1 MAHAVVSAA
10 DRTPGKLLIVSTPIG
25 HLGDF
30 SFRGVEALKSAAV
43 IAAEDTRHTRTLL
56 AHYGITVPLVSL
68 HAHSGADKI
77 DQLLDR
83 VASGETVAYVTDAGT
98 PGISDPGGQLAERAH
113 QRGLKVEP
121 VPGASAVLAALA
133 GAGFPA
139 DRFVFLGFLPR
150 KGRARAELLERIAR
164 EQLTTVCYEAPGRTS
179 PLLED
184 LVQACGGERAG
195 AVARELTKLH
205 EEIRRGTL
213 GELATYYS
221 EHPPRGEVTVV
232 IAGRPEAAPAAPE
245 SMADADALVRELAG
259 TGAPASVA
267 KELARRL
274 GISRQEA
281 YRLLTR

>member
-1 MAHAVVSAA
+1 MSAGGA
-10 DRTPGKLLIVSTPIG
+10 PGRLLVVSTPIG

-30 SFRGVEALKSAAV
+30 SFRGVAALKSAAV

-56 AHYGITVPLVSL
+56 AHYGITAPLVSL
-68 HAHSGADKI
+68 HAHSADAKLEA
-77 DQLLDR
+77 LLDR

-113 QRGLKVEP
+113 RRGLKVEP

-133 GAGFPA
+133 GSGFPA
-139 DRFVFLGFLPR
+139 DRFVFLGFLAR
-150 KGRARAELLERIAR
+150 KGRARAEALERIAR
-164 EQLTTVCYEAPGRTS
+164 EELTSVCYEAPGRT
-179 PLLED
+179 PALLED
-184 LVQACGGERAG
+184 LAEVCGAERSA

-205 EEIRRGTL
+205 EDIRRGTL
-213 GELATYYS
+213 GELAAYYS
-221 EHPPRGEVTVV
+221 DHPPRGEVTLV
-232 IAGRPEAAPAAPE
+232 IGGRPQGSEAAGAAAPP
-245 SMADADALVRELAG
+245 DADALVRELAG
-259 TGAPASVA
+259 TGAPAGVA